1 MISDQGIIYRVKH
14 KRNCMAGMDV
24 LIVGGGGRE
33 HALAI
38 GLSQSESVSTVHASP
53 GNAGT
58 SMVGLNHGI
67 SSTDIDGLVSLAV
80 DLDVALVVVGP
91 ESPLVEGLADRL
103 RAKEIPCFGPHSEGA
118 KLEGSKLHAK
128 RVMKSLGIPTG
139 DFIVV
144 YDEGDVQ
151 SSLDSFKPP
160 WVVKRDV
167 LAGGKGV
174 TVTSKREDAEEAL
187 CEAVE
192 SDGFALL
199 EQHLSGEEAS
209 VLVVMDESGY
219 VLLPASQ
226 DHKRV
231 DDGDRG
237 PNTGG
242 MGAYAPAPVA
252 TPAVMRRVTEGIIEP
267 MHHHLGNADT
277 PYRGCLYVG
286 LMIDR
291 DGSPSVVE
299 FNVRLGDPEA
309 QVTIPL
315 IASDLGLTLLAA
327 AEGSLARA
335 EVEFHDLN
343 AATVVLA
350 SEGYPGTPATD
361 RPVSGWDACIEEG
374 QVRAFTHLAGAV
386 IGEDGNLHSSG
397 GRVLSATG
405 IAPTLGEA
413 VESSYQIIGSIELE
427 GSHYRSDIGF
437 RALSR

>member
-1 MISDQGIIYRVKH
+1 
-14 KRNCMAGMDV
+14 MAGIGV

-38 GLSQSESVSTVHASP
+38 GLSQSDSVASVHTSP

-58 SMVGLNHGI
+58 SMVGTNHEV
-67 SSTDIDGLVSLAV
+67 SSTDVGGLVDLAV
-80 DLDVALVVVGP
+80 KLDVGLVVVGP
-91 ESPLVEGLADRL
+91 EAPLVEGLAERL
-103 RAKEIPCFGPHSEGA
+103 RGASIPCFGPHSGGA

-139 DFIVV
+139 DFEVV
-144 YDEGDVQ
+144 DDPGDVE
-151 SSLDSFKPP
+151 SSLNLFEPP

-174 TVTSKREDAEEAL
+174 TVTSTRELAEGAL
-187 CEAVE
+187 REAVE
-192 SDGFALL
+192 SDGFVLL
-199 EQHLSGEEAS
+199 EEHLSGEEAS
-209 VLVVMDESGY
+209 VLIMMDESGY

-231 DDGDRG
+231 GDGDSG

-242 MGAYAPAPVA
+242 MGAYAPAPVV
-252 TPAVMRRVTEGIIEP
+252 TPAVMRRVTEEIVEP
-267 MHHHLGNADT
+267 MHHHLRNEDT

-286 LMIDR
+286 LMIDH

-309 QVTIPL
+309 QVTVPL

-327 AEGSLARA
+327 AEGSLAEI

-350 SEGYPGTPATD
+350 SEGYPGTPTTG
-361 RPVSGWDACIEEG
+361 RPISGWEVCIEEG
-374 QVRAFTHLAGAV
+374 QVSGFVHLAGA
-386 IGEDGNLHSSG
+386 ITGIDGELLSSG

-413 VESSYQIIGSIELE
+413 VESSYQIIDSIELD
-427 GSHYRSDIGF
+427 GSHYRSDIGN

>member
-1 MISDQGIIYRVKH
+1 HGFEVSFIGI
-14 KRNCMAGMDV
+14 AD
-24 LIVGGGGRE
+24 
-33 HALAI
+33 
-38 GLSQSESVSTVHASP
+38 
-53 GNAGT
+53 
-58 SMVGLNHGI
+58 GI
-67 SSTDIDGLVSLAV
+67 TF
-80 DLDVALVVVGP
+80 
-91 ESPLVEGLADRL
+91 
-103 RAKEIPCFGPHSEGA
+103 IP
-118 KLEGSKLHAK
+118 
-128 RVMKSLGIPTG
+128 
-139 DFIVV
+139 
-144 YDEGDVQ
+144 
-151 SSLDSFKPP
+151 
-160 WVVKRDV
+160 
-167 LAGGKGV
+167 
-174 TVTSKREDAEEAL
+174 
-187 CEAVE
+187 
-192 SDGFALL
+192 FAT
-199 EQHLSGEEAS
+199 
-209 VLVVMDESGY
+209 
-219 VLLPASQ
+219 SQ
-226 DHKRV
+226 DHKQV
-231 DDGDRG
+231 YDRDLG
-237 PNTGG
+237 ANTGG

-252 TPAVMRRVTEGIIEP
+252 TPAVMRRVTEEIVEP
-267 MHHHLGNADT
+267 MHHHLGNGDT

>member
-1 MISDQGIIYRVKH
+1 MT
-14 KRNCMAGMDV
+14 GMGV

-38 GLSQSESVSTVHASP
+38 GLSQSDSVTSVHASP

-58 SMVGLNHGI
+58 SMVGTNHEV
-67 SSTDIDGLVSLAV
+67 SSTDVGGLVDLAV
-80 DLDVALVVVGP
+80 KLGVGLVVVGP
-91 ESPLVEGLADRL
+91 EAPLVEGLAERL
-103 RAKEIPCFGPHSEGA
+103 RDASIPCFGPHSGGA

-139 DFIVV
+139 DFEVV
-144 YDEGDVQ
+144 DDLREVE
-151 SSLDSFKPP
+151 SSLDLFEPP
-160 WVVKRDV
+160 WVVKRDI

-174 TVTSKREDAEEAL
+174 TVTSMREVAEVAL
-187 CEAVE
+187 REAVE
-192 SDGFALL
+192 SDGFVLL
-199 EQHLSGEEAS
+199 EEHLSGEEAS
-209 VLVVMDESGY
+209 VLVMMDESGY

-231 DDGDRG
+231 SDGDSG

-252 TPAVMRRVTEGIIEP
+252 TPAVLRRVTEEIVEP
-267 MHHHLGNADT
+267 MHHHLRNEDM

-286 LMIDR
+286 LMIDH
-291 DGSPSVVE
+291 DGSPNVVE

-315 IASDLGLTLLAA
+315 IASDLGLALLAA
-327 AEGSLARA
+327 AEGSLAET
-335 EVEFHDLN
+335 EVGFHDLN

-350 SEGYPGTPATD
+350 SEGYPSTPATG
-361 RPVSGWDACIEEG
+361 RPISGWEACIEEG
-374 QVRAFTHLAGAV
+374 QVSGFVHLAGA
-386 IGEDGNLHSSG
+386 ITGIDGKLLSSG

-413 VESSYQIIGSIELE
+413 IESSYQIIDGIELD
-427 GSHYRSDIGF
+427 GSHYRSDIGY

>member
-1 MISDQGIIYRVKH
+1 
-14 KRNCMAGMDV
+14 MAGMGV

-38 GLSQSESVSTVHASP
+38 GLSQSDSVASVHASP

-58 SMVGLNHGI
+58 SMVGTNHEV
-67 SSTDIDGLVSLAV
+67 SSTDVGGLVDLAV
-80 DLDVALVVVGP
+80 KLDVGLVVVGP
-91 ESPLVEGLADRL
+91 EAPLVEGLAERL
-103 RAKEIPCFGPHSEGA
+103 RDASIPCFGPHSGGA
-118 KLEGSKLHAK
+118 KLEGSKLYAK

-139 DFIVV
+139 DFEVV
-144 YDEGDVQ
+144 NDPGDVE
-151 SSLDSFKPP
+151 SSLDLFEPP

-174 TVTSKREDAEEAL
+174 TVTSMREVAEGAL
-187 CEAVE
+187 REAVE
-192 SDGFALL
+192 SDGFVLL
-199 EQHLSGEEAS
+199 EEHLSGEEAS
-209 VLVVMDESGY
+209 VLIMMDESGY

-231 DDGDRG
+231 GDGDSG

-242 MGAYAPAPVA
+242 MGAYAPAPVV
-252 TPAVMRRVTEGIIEP
+252 TPAVMRRVTEEIVEP
-267 MHHHLGNADT
+267 MHHHLRNEDT

-286 LMIDR
+286 LMIDH

-309 QVTIPL
+309 QVTVPL

-327 AEGSLARA
+327 AEGSLAET
-335 EVEFHDLN
+335 EVKFHDLN

-350 SEGYPGTPATD
+350 SEGYPGTPATG
-361 RPVSGWDACIEEG
+361 RPISGWEACIEEG
-374 QVRAFTHLAGAV
+374 QVSGFVHLAGA
-386 IGEDGNLHSSG
+386 ITGIDGELLSSG

-413 VESSYQIIGSIELE
+413 VESSYQIIDSIELD
-427 GSHYRSDIGF
+427 GSHYRSDIGY

>member
-1 MISDQGIIYRVKH
+1 MT
-14 KRNCMAGMDV
+14 GMGV

-38 GLSQSESVSTVHASP
+38 GLSQSDSVTSVHASP

-58 SMVGLNHGI
+58 SMVGMNHEV
-67 SSTDIDGLVSLAV
+67 SSTDIGGLVDLAV
-80 DLDVALVVVGP
+80 KLGVGLVVVGP
-91 ESPLVEGLADRL
+91 EAPLVEGLAERL
-103 RAKEIPCFGPHSEGA
+103 RDASIPCFGPHSGGA

-139 DFIVV
+139 DFEVV
-144 YDEGDVQ
+144 DDLREVE
-151 SSLDSFKPP
+151 SSLDLFEPP
-160 WVVKRDV
+160 WVVKRDI

-174 TVTSKREDAEEAL
+174 TVTSMREVAEVAL
-187 CEAVE
+187 REAVE
-192 SDGFALL
+192 SDGFVLL
-199 EQHLSGEEAS
+199 EEHLSGEEAS
-209 VLVVMDESGY
+209 VLVMMDESGY

-231 DDGDRG
+231 SDGDSG

-252 TPAVMRRVTEGIIEP
+252 TPAVLRRVTEEIVEP
-267 MHHHLGNADT
+267 MHHHLRNEDM

-286 LMIDR
+286 LMIDH
-291 DGSPSVVE
+291 DGSPNVVE

-315 IASDLGLTLLAA
+315 IASDLGLALLAA
-327 AEGSLARA
+327 AEGSLAET
-335 EVEFHDLN
+335 EVGFHDLN

-350 SEGYPGTPATD
+350 SEGYPSTPATG
-361 RPVSGWDACIEEG
+361 RPISGWEACIEEG
-374 QVRAFTHLAGAV
+374 QVSGFVHLAGA
-386 IGEDGNLHSSG
+386 ITGIDGKLLSSG

-413 VESSYQIIGSIELE
+413 IESSYQIIDGIELD
-427 GSHYRSDIGF
+427 GSHYRSDIGY

>member
-1 MISDQGIIYRVKH
+1 
-14 KRNCMAGMDV
+14 MAGMGV

-38 GLSQSESVSTVHASP
+38 GLSQSDSVASVHTSP

-58 SMVGLNHGI
+58 SMVGTNHEV
-67 SSTDIDGLVSLAV
+67 SSTDVGGLVDLAV
-80 DLDVALVVVGP
+80 KLDVGLVVVGP
-91 ESPLVEGLADRL
+91 EAPLVEGLAERL
-103 RAKEIPCFGPHSEGA
+103 RGASIPCFGPHSGGA

-139 DFIVV
+139 DFEVV
-144 YDEGDVQ
+144 DDPGDVE
-151 SSLDSFKPP
+151 SSLDLFEPP

-174 TVTSKREDAEEAL
+174 TVTSTRELAEGAL
-187 CEAVE
+187 REAVE
-192 SDGFALL
+192 SDGFVLL
-199 EQHLSGEEAS
+199 EEHLSGEEAS
-209 VLVVMDESGY
+209 VLIMMDESGY

-231 DDGDRG
+231 GDGDSG

-242 MGAYAPAPVA
+242 MGAYAPAPVV
-252 TPAVMRRVTEGIIEP
+252 TPAVMRRVTEEIVEP
-267 MHHHLGNADT
+267 MHHHLRNEDT

-286 LMIDR
+286 LMIDH

-309 QVTIPL
+309 QVTVPL
-315 IASDLGLTLLAA
+315 IASDLGLALLAA
-327 AEGSLARA
+327 AEGSLAET
-335 EVEFHDLN
+335 EVKFHDLN

-350 SEGYPGTPATD
+350 SEGYPGTPATG
-361 RPVSGWDACIEEG
+361 RPISGWEACIEEG
-374 QVRAFTHLAGAV
+374 QVSGFVHLAGA
-386 IGEDGNLHSSG
+386 ITGIDGELLSSG

-405 IAPTLGEA
+405 IAPPLGEA
-413 VESSYQIIGSIELE
+413 VESSYQIIDSIELD
-427 GSHYRSDIGF
+427 GSHYRSDIGN

>member
-1 MISDQGIIYRVKH
+1 
-14 KRNCMAGMDV
+14 MAGIGV

-38 GLSQSESVSTVHASP
+38 GLSQSDSVASVHTSP

-58 SMVGLNHGI
+58 SMVGTNHEV
-67 SSTDIDGLVSLAV
+67 SSTDVGGLVDLAV
-80 DLDVALVVVGP
+80 KLDVGLVVVGP
-91 ESPLVEGLADRL
+91 EAPLVEGLAERL
-103 RAKEIPCFGPHSEGA
+103 RDASIPCFGPHSGGA

-139 DFIVV
+139 DFEVV
-144 YDEGDVQ
+144 DDPGDVE
-151 SSLDSFKPP
+151 SSLDLFEPP

-174 TVTSKREDAEEAL
+174 TVTSTRELAEGAL
-187 CEAVE
+187 REAVE
-192 SDGFALL
+192 SDGFVLL
-199 EQHLSGEEAS
+199 EEHLSGEEAS
-209 VLVVMDESGY
+209 VLIMMDESGY

-231 DDGDRG
+231 GDGDSG

-242 MGAYAPAPVA
+242 MGAYAPAPVV
-252 TPAVMRRVTEGIIEP
+252 TPAVMRRVTEEIVEP
-267 MHHHLGNADT
+267 MHHHLRNEDT

-286 LMIDR
+286 LMIDH

-309 QVTIPL
+309 QVTVPL

-327 AEGSLARA
+327 AEGSLAEI
-335 EVEFHDLN
+335 EVKFHDLN

-350 SEGYPGTPATD
+350 SEGYPGTPTTG
-361 RPVSGWDACIEEG
+361 RPISGWEACIEEG
-374 QVRAFTHLAGAV
+374 QVSGFVHLAGA
-386 IGEDGNLHSSG
+386 ITGIDGELLSSG

-413 VESSYQIIGSIELE
+413 VESSYQIIDSIELD
-427 GSHYRSDIGF
+427 GSHYRSDIGN

>member
-1 MISDQGIIYRVKH
+1 MT
-14 KRNCMAGMDV
+14 GMGV

-38 GLSQSESVSTVHASP
+38 GLSQSDSVTSVHASP

-58 SMVGLNHGI
+58 SMVGMNHEV
-67 SSTDIDGLVSLAV
+67 SSTDIGGLVDLAV
-80 DLDVALVVVGP
+80 KLGVGLVVVGP
-91 ESPLVEGLADRL
+91 EAPLVEGLAERL
-103 RAKEIPCFGPHSEGA
+103 RDASIPCFGPHSGGA

-139 DFIVV
+139 DFEVV
-144 YDEGDVQ
+144 DDLGEVE
-151 SSLDSFKPP
+151 SSLDLFEPP
-160 WVVKRDV
+160 WVVKRDI

-174 TVTSKREDAEEAL
+174 TVTSMREVAEVAL
-187 CEAVE
+187 REAVE
-192 SDGFALL
+192 SDGFVLL
-199 EQHLSGEEAS
+199 EEHLSGEEAS
-209 VLVVMDESGY
+209 VLVMMDESGY

-231 DDGDRG
+231 SDGDSG

-252 TPAVMRRVTEGIIEP
+252 TPAVLRRVTEEIVEP
-267 MHHHLGNADT
+267 MHHHLRNEDM

-286 LMIDR
+286 LMIDH
-291 DGSPSVVE
+291 DGSPNVVE

-315 IASDLGLTLLAA
+315 IASDLGLALLAA
-327 AEGSLARA
+327 AEGSLAET
-335 EVEFHDLN
+335 EVGFHDLN

-350 SEGYPGTPATD
+350 SEGYPSTPATG
-361 RPVSGWDACIEEG
+361 RPISGWEACIEEG
-374 QVRAFTHLAGAV
+374 QVSGFVHLAGA
-386 IGEDGNLHSSG
+386 ITGIDGKLLSSG

-413 VESSYQIIGSIELE
+413 IESSYQIIDGIELD
-427 GSHYRSDIGF
+427 GSHYRSDIGY

>member
-1 MISDQGIIYRVKH
+1 
-14 KRNCMAGMDV
+14 MAGMGV

-38 GLSQSESVSTVHASP
+38 GLSQSESVASVHASP

-58 SMVGLNHGI
+58 SMVGTNHEV
-67 SSTDIDGLVSLAV
+67 SSTDIGGLVDLAV
-80 DLDVALVVVGP
+80 KLDVGLVVVGP
-91 ESPLVEGLADRL
+91 ESPLVEGLAERL
-103 RAKEIPCFGPHSEGA
+103 RDASIPCFGPHSGGA

-144 YDEGDVQ
+144 NNPGEVE
-151 SSLDSFKPP
+151 SSLDSFEPP

-174 TVTSKREDAEEAL
+174 TVTSMREVAEGAL
-187 CEAVE
+187 REAVE

-199 EQHLSGEEAS
+199 EEHLSGEEAS
-209 VLVVMDESGY
+209 VLVMMDESGY

-231 DDGDRG
+231 GDGDRG

-252 TPAVMRRVTEGIIEP
+252 TPAVMRRVTEEIVEP
-267 MHHHLGNADT
+267 MHHHLRNGDT

-327 AEGSLARA
+327 AGGLLSET
-335 EVEFHDLN
+335 EVKFHDLN

-350 SEGYPGTPATD
+350 SEGYPGTPATG
-361 RPVSGWDACIEEG
+361 RPISGWEACIEEG
-374 QVRAFTHLAGAV
+374 QVSGFVHLAGAV
-386 IGEDGNLHSSG
+386 TGTDGELLSSG

-413 VESSYQIIGSIELE
+413 VESSYQIIDGIELD
-427 GSHYRSDIGF
+427 GSHYRSDIGY

>member
-1 MISDQGIIYRVKH
+1 
-14 KRNCMAGMDV
+14 MAGMGV

-38 GLSQSESVSTVHASP
+38 GLSQSDSVASVHASP

-58 SMVGLNHGI
+58 SMVGTNHEV
-67 SSTDIDGLVSLAV
+67 SSTDVGGLVDLAV
-80 DLDVALVVVGP
+80 KLDVGLVVVGP
-91 ESPLVEGLADRL
+91 EAPLVEGLAERL
-103 RAKEIPCFGPHSEGA
+103 RDASIPCFGPHSGGA

-139 DFIVV
+139 DFEVV
-144 YDEGDVQ
+144 DDPGDVE
-151 SSLDSFKPP
+151 SSLDLFEPP

-174 TVTSKREDAEEAL
+174 TVTSMREVAEGAL
-187 CEAVE
+187 REAVE
-192 SDGFALL
+192 SDGFVLL
-199 EQHLSGEEAS
+199 EEHLSGEEAS
-209 VLVVMDESGY
+209 VLIMMDESDY

-231 DDGDRG
+231 GDGDSG

-242 MGAYAPAPVA
+242 MGAYAPAPVV
-252 TPAVMRRVTEGIIEP
+252 TPAVMRRVTEEIVEP
-267 MHHHLGNADT
+267 MHHHLRNEDT

-286 LMIDR
+286 LMIDH

-309 QVTIPL
+309 QVTVPL

-327 AEGSLARA
+327 AEGSLAET
-335 EVEFHDLN
+335 EVKFHDLN

-350 SEGYPGTPATD
+350 SEGYPGTPATG
-361 RPVSGWDACIEEG
+361 RPISGWEACIEEG
-374 QVRAFTHLAGAV
+374 QVSGFVHLAGA
-386 IGEDGNLHSSG
+386 ITGIDGELLSSG

-413 VESSYQIIGSIELE
+413 VESSYQIIDSIELD
-427 GSHYRSDIGF
+427 GSHYRSDIGY

>member
-1 MISDQGIIYRVKH
+1 
-14 KRNCMAGMDV
+14 MAGMGV

-38 GLSQSESVSTVHASP
+38 GLSQSDSVASVHASP

-58 SMVGLNHGI
+58 SMVGTNHEV
-67 SSTDIDGLVSLAV
+67 SSTDVGGLVDLAV
-80 DLDVALVVVGP
+80 KLDVGLVVVGP
-91 ESPLVEGLADRL
+91 EAPLVEGLAERL
-103 RAKEIPCFGPHSEGA
+103 RDASIPCFGPHSGGA

-139 DFIVV
+139 DFEVV
-144 YDEGDVQ
+144 DDPGDVE
-151 SSLDSFKPP
+151 SSLDLFEPP

-174 TVTSKREDAEEAL
+174 TVTSMREVAEGAL
-187 CEAVE
+187 REAVE
-192 SDGFALL
+192 SDGFVLL
-199 EQHLSGEEAS
+199 EEHLSGEEAS
-209 VLVVMDESGY
+209 VLIMMDESGY

-231 DDGDRG
+231 GDGDSG

-242 MGAYAPAPVA
+242 MGAYAPAPVV
-252 TPAVMRRVTEGIIEP
+252 TPAVMRRVTEEIVEP
-267 MHHHLGNADT
+267 MHHHLRNEDT

-286 LMIDR
+286 LMIDH

-309 QVTIPL
+309 QVTVPL

-327 AEGSLARA
+327 AEGSLAET
-335 EVEFHDLN
+335 EVKFHDLN

-350 SEGYPGTPATD
+350 SEGYPGTPATG
-361 RPVSGWDACIEEG
+361 RPISGWEACIEEG
-374 QVRAFTHLAGAV
+374 QVSGFVHLAGA
-386 IGEDGNLHSSG
+386 ITGIDGELLSSG

-413 VESSYQIIGSIELE
+413 VESSYQIIDSIELD
-427 GSHYRSDIGF
+427 GSHYRSDIGY

>member
-1 MISDQGIIYRVKH
+1 
-14 KRNCMAGMDV
+14 MAGMGV

-38 GLSQSESVSTVHASP
+38 GLSQSDSVASVHASP

-58 SMVGLNHGI
+58 SMVGTNHEV
-67 SSTDIDGLVSLAV
+67 SSTDVGGLVDLAV
-80 DLDVALVVVGP
+80 KLDVGLVVVGP
-91 ESPLVEGLADRL
+91 EAPLVEGLAERL
-103 RAKEIPCFGPHSEGA
+103 RDASIPCFGPHSGGA

-139 DFIVV
+139 DFEVV
-144 YDEGDVQ
+144 DDPGDVE
-151 SSLDSFKPP
+151 SSLDLFEPP

-174 TVTSKREDAEEAL
+174 TVTSTRELAEGAL
-187 CEAVE
+187 REAVE
-192 SDGFALL
+192 SDGFVLL
-199 EQHLSGEEAS
+199 EEHLSGEEAS
-209 VLVVMDESGY
+209 VLIMMDESGY

-231 DDGDRG
+231 GDGDSG

-242 MGAYAPAPVA
+242 MGAYAPAPVV
-252 TPAVMRRVTEGIIEP
+252 TPAVMRRVTEEIVEP
-267 MHHHLGNADT
+267 MHHHLRNEDT

-286 LMIDR
+286 LMIDH

-309 QVTIPL
+309 QVTVPL

-327 AEGSLARA
+327 AEGSLAEI
-335 EVEFHDLN
+335 EVKFHDLN

-350 SEGYPGTPATD
+350 SEGYPGTPATG
-361 RPVSGWDACIEEG
+361 RPISGWEACIEEG
-374 QVRAFTHLAGAV
+374 QVSGFVHLAGA
-386 IGEDGNLHSSG
+386 ITGIDGELLSSG

-413 VESSYQIIGSIELE
+413 VESSYQIIDSIELD
-427 GSHYRSDIGF
+427 GSHYRSDIGY